1 MLPMN
6 VRATLLLL
14 SILVILLPIGV
25 GAVAWWGLD
34 RMGRE
39 IAHLAEEYGE
49 ARTLSDAEARAMVA
63 TAAIRRS
70 DTREAW
76 EESRREFVAVESLL
90 LSYLEDQAVSVA
102 SDTHQSGEFRLA
114 RAALADVRT
123 LLESTGEQLSA
134 SARLD
139 LALMVESRV
148 RALRGLADLSVDE
161 AGPHAQAITR
171 STLEA
176 VVGTSLVAAAICA
189 IVAVRTNRAVLRD
202 LRALHRA
209 IAARVDSS
217 RPLPRAG
224 VDLVVSQIDEF
235 SERMYRQIQEKN
247 REILRRDRVAG
258 IGLIAADVAHELRN
272 PLNAMLGL
280 TELSLR
286 AADAGPVDGAA
297 REELRESLTVV
308 RREALRCREIVDR
321 LMNMVRARSR
331 PARIDA
337 TALLAESVQIA
348 RAARPDKAA
357 CFHLLRPG
365 QSVPVVVPGPE
376 LKQVILTLLIN
387 AADAVTA
394 DGRIEVDV
402 TASETEAWFRVRDDG
417 LGFDRAHRPDRAVPF
432 ETSRGEEGGLGLGL
446 SIAQSIAD
454 DIGAEIRCESEGP
467 GRGSLFVVAVPLRE
481 ESV

>member
-1 MLPMN
+1 MN
-6 VRATLLLL
+6 IRSTLLPLA
-14 SILVILLPIGV
+14 ILVVLIPIGV

-34 RMGRE
+34 RMGRQ
-39 IAHLAEEYGE
+39 IAHISEEYSE
-49 ARTLSDAEARAMVA
+49 AQTLSDAEARAMVA
-63 TAAIRRS
+63 TASIRRS
-70 DTREAW
+70 DSPEAW
-76 EESRREFVAVESLL
+76 EEARREFVAVEALL
-90 LSYLEDQAVSVA
+90 LSYLEDQAVTVA
-102 SDTHQSGEFRLA
+102 SEEHQSGEFRLA

-123 LLESTGEQLSA
+123 LLESAGD
-134 SARLD
+134 RLGTSD
-139 LALMVESRV
+139 RLNLALMVESRV
-148 RALRGLADLSVDE
+148 RSLRGLADMSVEE
-161 AGPHAQAITR
+161 AGPHARAITR

-176 VVGTSLVAAAICA
+176 VIGTSLAAAAICA
-189 IVAVRTNRAVLRD
+189 IVAIRANRAILHN

-217 RPLPRAG
+217 RPVRRAG
-224 VDLVVSQIDEF
+224 VDAVVSQIDEF
-235 SERMYRQIQEKN
+235 SERMYHQIQEKN
-247 REILRRDRVAG
+247 REILRRERVAG

-286 AADAGPVDGAA
+286 AADAGPVDGAD

-331 PARIDA
+331 PTRIDA

-357 CFHLLRPG
+357 CFHLLRSG
-365 QSVPVVVPGPE
+365 QSVPVVVPGHE
-376 LKQVILTLLIN
+376 LKQILLTLLIN
-387 AADAVTA
+387 AGDAVTA

-402 TASETEAWFRVRDDG
+402 TASDTEAWFRVRDDG
-417 LGFDRAHRPDRAVPF
+417 LGFDPARRPDRAVPF
-432 ETSRGEEGGLGLGL
+432 ETSRGEDGGTGLGL

-467 GRGSLFVVAVPLRE
+467 GKGSLFVVAVPLRGE
-481 ESV
+481 VA